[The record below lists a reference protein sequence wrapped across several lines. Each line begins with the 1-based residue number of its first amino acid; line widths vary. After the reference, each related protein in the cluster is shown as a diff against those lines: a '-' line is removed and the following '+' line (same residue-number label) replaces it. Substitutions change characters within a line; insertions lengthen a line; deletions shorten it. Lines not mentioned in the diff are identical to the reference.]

1 MIKKFNISLK
11 YKFTIF
17 VSILILILFLLTNY
31 IIMKHEKNSLYENL
45 ISRGNSLI
53 NNFSLYCENAFF
65 TGDEL
70 NIEDYVTVIMKEREV
85 KNIYI
90 VLKNLTYFL
99 NNNQDLLGKKYIAPQ
114 KIKVNLKQNYN
125 AIKRG
130 NQILYQFYKPIYQLN
145 KKGKRILLGMGYI
158 ELTTYIIKRKL
169 NQIKLKL
176 TLIFLLLLINGILGA
191 FIVSQ
196 LMIVPIKKL
205 IKGINIIA
213 KGNLKYKIK
222 IHTRD
227 EIENLANEFN
237 KMTTQLFSF
246 QKKLIKQKIVEQELQ
261 IAKNIQSQIIPERL
275 MEINKYDLFNFH
287 RTSRVIGGDYHNLIP
302 INNKEY
308 LFIIADVSGKGVP
321 ASLLMVMFHTIL
333 ITLKKF
339 YNKPLLLMKE
349 TNNIMSTLLKKGNFI
364 TVIIGLI
371 NTSTG
376 RIKMVSAG
384 HEHPVLIN
392 FKNKNLNF
400 LQSSGAPIGLFSIKD
415 FESKLKI
422 IKLILLK
429 DNMIVFYTDG
439 LRHIQ
444 KKPMNN
450 KEVNHFFK
458 TLLKNSD
465 NYMQFKKQLMDK
477 VRLKKYNDDITI
489 VGIRRK

>member
-1 MIKKFNISLK
+1 MIKKFNVSLK
-11 YKFTIF
+11 YKLTIF

-31 IIMKHEKNSLYENL
+31 IIMKYEKNSLYENL
-45 ISRGNSLI
+45 ILRGNSWI
-53 NNFSLYCENAFF
+53 DNFSLYCENAFF

-70 NIEDYVTVIMKEREV
+70 NIEDYVTVIMKEKEV

-114 KIKVNLKQNYN
+114 KVEVNLKQNYN
-125 AIKRG
+125 TIKRN
-130 NQILYQFYKPIYQLN
+130 NQVLYQFYKPIYQLN
-145 KKGKRILLGMGYI
+145 EKGKRILLGMGYI
-158 ELTTYIIKRKL
+158 ELTTDIIKGKL
-169 NQIKLKL
+169 NQIRLKL

-191 FIVSQ
+191 FILSQ
-196 LMIVPIKKL
+196 LMIDPIKKL
-205 IKGINIIA
+205 VKGINIIA
-213 KGNLKYKIK
+213 KGNLKYKIR
-222 IHTRD
+222 IRTRD

-237 KMTTQLFSF
+237 RMTTQLFSY

-287 RTSRVIGGDYHNLIP
+287 RTSRIIGGDYHNLIP

-333 ITLKKF
+333 ITLKKI

-384 HEHPVLIN
+384 HEYPVLIN
-392 FKNKNLNF
+392 FKNKSLHF
-400 LQSSGAPIGLFSIKD
+400 LQSSGAPIGLFNIKD
-415 FESKLKI
+415 FKSKLKL
-422 IKLILLK
+422 IKFTLLK
-429 DNMIVFYTDG
+429 DNMVVFYTDG
-439 LRHIQ
+439 LRHVQ

-450 KEVNHFFK
+450 KDVSHFFK
-458 TLLKNSD
+458 SLLDNSD
-465 NYMQFKKQLMDK
+465 NYMQFKEQLMDK